1 MPKKFPAHWWTQAK
15 PPPPAR
21 PCVRLALLPNLPH
34 PWRMTDFIFPI
45 PTPSIKISGR
55 SERFAVRRIFCVGRN
70 YAEHAREFGND
81 ERDPPFFFTK
91 PADAVVPS
99 GAALTYPSLTQD
111 LHHEAELVV
120 AIGTGGRDIL
130 AKDATSHIFGF
141 ACGNDLTRRDLQ
153 AVAKSQRRPWDMSK
167 AFDESAVIGEIVPG
181 QSLSPDAAIRCRV
194 DGQLRQNA
202 KIGDMTWP
210 VADVIA
216 ALSNHVSLAA
226 GDLIMTGTPA
236 GVGPVAKGQT
246 CCVEI
251 DGLPEAKFRYAV

>member
-1 MPKKFPAHWWTQAK
+1 
-15 PPPPAR
+15 
-21 PCVRLALLPNLPH
+21 
-34 PWRMTDFIFPI
+34 MTDFIFPI

-55 SERFAVRRIFCVGRN
+55 PERFAVRRIFCVGRN
-70 YAEHAREFGND
+70 YAEHAKEFGND

-130 AKDATSHIFGF
+130 AKDAASHIFGF

-181 QSLSPDAAIRCRV
+181 QSFSPDAAIRCRV
-194 DGQLRQNA
+194 DGQLCQNA

-216 ALSNHVSLAA
+216 ALSSHVTLAA

-236 GVGPVAKGQT
+236 GVGAVAKGQT

>member
-1 MPKKFPAHWWTQAK
+1 
-15 PPPPAR
+15 
-21 PCVRLALLPNLPH
+21 
-34 PWRMTDFIFPI
+34 MTNFIFRI
-45 PTPSIKISGR
+45 PAPSVEISSR
-55 SERFAVRRIFCVGRN
+55 TERFAVRRIFCVGRN

-91 PADAVVPS
+91 PADAIVPS

-120 AIGTGGRDIL
+120 AIGTGGRDIA
-130 AKDATSHIFGF
+130 AKDAASHIFGF

-167 AFDESAVIGEIVPG
+167 AFDESAVIGAIVPG
-181 QSLSPDAAIRCRV
+181 QSIAPEAAIRCHV

-210 VADVIA
+210 IADVIA
-216 ALSNHVSLAA
+216 ALSTHVTLAA

-236 GVGPVAKGQT
+236 GVGPVARGQS
-246 CCVEI
+246 CRVEI
-251 DGLPEAKFRYAV
+251 DGLPDAEFRYTV

>member
-1 MPKKFPAHWWTQAK
+1 
-15 PPPPAR
+15 
-21 PCVRLALLPNLPH
+21 
-34 PWRMTDFIFPI
+34 MTDFIFPI

-55 SERFAVRRIFCVGRN
+55 PERFAVRRIFCVGRN
-70 YAEHAREFGND
+70 YAEHAKEFGND

-99 GAALTYPSLTQD
+99 GTVLTYPSLTQD

-153 AVAKSQRRPWDMSK
+153 TVAKSQRRPWDMSK

-181 QSLSPDAAIRCRV
+181 QSFSPDAAIRCRV

-216 ALSNHVSLAA
+216 ALSSHVTLAA

-236 GVGPVAKGQT
+236 GVGAVAKGQT

-251 DGLPEAKFRYAV
+251 DGLPEAKFRYTV